1 MIKAGEVAFLKTTG
15 EAVFI
20 LGFYADGPG
29 SDKDYVKVRRPIA
42 GQDGIKHTIEQF
54 QLNELESL
62 EEQQARFVAERQKV
76 MDKYGPKGDAPG
88 VEDAGFPIN

>member
-1 MIKAGEVAFLKTTG
+1 MIKVGEVAFVKTTG
-15 EAVFI
+15 EAVLI
-20 LGFYADGPG
+20 MGLGIGDFPDLGPLFVAKRPVAGQNGIEHKMESFYA
-29 SDKDYVKVRRPIA
+29 A
-42 GQDGIKHTIEQF
+42 
-54 QLNELESL
+54 ELESL